1 MAIKLTESRLRQ
13 IVREEVANLPH
24 RNRRPSRRLREGV
37 SDESD
42 AQARS
47 FGLTHYIDYSLDVY
61 PDELGG
67 AGVGE
72 NVAEYLA
79 DLIPELGG
87 AISGT
92 EDIVVMINPKGPSG
106 GLPVFRFYGDR
117 MAMTFFAEA
126 FGEMEN
132 GPPHTDLIKRIKSS
146 RTMMDT

>member
-1 MAIKLTESRLRQ
+1 MHLTESRLRQ
-13 IVREEVANLPH
+13 IIREEVANLPR

-37 SDESD
+37 SNESD

-61 PDELGG
+61 PDEI
-67 AGVGE
+67 GE
-72 NVAEYLA
+72 GNVAEDLA

-87 AISGT
+87 AISAT
-92 EDIVVMINPKGPSG
+92 EDIVVMINPSGPSG

-117 MAMTFFAEA
+117 MAMTFLAEA

-132 GPPHTDLIKRIKSS
+132 GPPRTDLIKRIKSS

>member
-13 IVREEVANLPH
+13 IIREEVANLPR

-47 FGLTHYIDYSLDVY
+47 HGLTHYIDYDLDIY
-61 PDELGG
+61 PDEIGG

-79 DLIPELGG
+79 DLVPELQG
-87 AISGT
+87 ALSGS
-92 EDIVVMINPKGPSG
+92 EDIVVMIDASGPGG
-106 GLPVFRFYGDR
+106 GLPVFRFYGDKT
-117 MAMTFFAEA
+117 MMSMLAAA
-126 FGEMEN
+126 FEELEGAPTPAN
-132 GPPHTDLIKRIKSS
+132 AIKRIGS
-146 RTMMDT
+146 MDRRR